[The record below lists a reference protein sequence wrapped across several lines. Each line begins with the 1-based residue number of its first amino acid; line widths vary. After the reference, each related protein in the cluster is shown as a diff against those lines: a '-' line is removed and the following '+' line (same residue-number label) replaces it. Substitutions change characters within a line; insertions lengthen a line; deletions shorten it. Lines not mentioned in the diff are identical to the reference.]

1 MRLRTSA
8 RDRLRAIC
16 PIGRTIGQ
24 CAETPQSLNRS
35 RTRAARAGNSRG
47 FGARE
52 ALQSAVTTLMLKMVY
67 TTSSPPL
74 PSVMVPSASITVAI
88 IDDNRLVREA
98 LASLLGR
105 LPDLHV
111 LAAAT
116 ASPAFLAEAMPHVVL
131 LDVGLGDEDS
141 LKVATAI
148 RDAAPTAK
156 VVMMDLIPVN
166 GEIIE
171 FVNAGVCGF
180 VLKDAT
186 FEEFVATIRAVAAG
200 EKVLPPRLTESLFS
214 QIAQEVDSR
223 GREHVLEDV
232 RMTRREREV
241 IELIGE
247 GLSNKEIAQR
257 LNIATHTVKSHVR
270 NVMEKLALHTRLQ
283 IAAYSHRSQG

>member
-1 MRLRTSA
+1 
-8 RDRLRAIC
+8 
-16 PIGRTIGQ
+16 
-24 CAETPQSLNRS
+24 
-35 RTRAARAGNSRG
+35 
-47 FGARE
+47 
-52 ALQSAVTTLMLKMVY
+52 
-67 TTSSPPL
+67 
-74 PSVMVPSASITVAI
+74 MVPSSSITVAI

-98 LASLLGR
+98 LASMLGR
-105 LPDLHV
+105 LPDFQV
-111 LAAAT
+111 LAAAA
-116 ASPAFLAEAMPHVVL
+116 ASPAFLAEALPHVVL
-131 LDVGLGDEDS
+131 LDVGLGEEDS
-141 LKVATAI
+141 LNVAAAI

-156 VVMMDLIPVN
+156 VIMMDLIPVN

-223 GREHVLEDV
+223 GRALVMEDV

-283 IAAYSHRSQG
+283 IAAYSHRSQS